1 MVVLPVAANW
11 ALDFVSLRR
20 VVLTYSGMRSAGVR
34 GGRAH
39 KWLPRRIGDVMEG
52 DSSDEHG
59 GLPLRS
65 SAGSRDEPELEEAFD
80 RIVDEG
86 RDRLGRPL
94 LPLVATGLLGG
105 VDVAVGV
112 LAYLVV
118 EHKTGQ
124 PLLASAAFTIGF
136 IALLLARSELFTENF
151 LVPVTALA
159 SGVGTWPRL
168 LRLWLVT
175 LATNLAGGFVMAG
188 MIVVALPDLR
198 GAAAANG
205 LHYATLGISWRS
217 LLLAVLAGAVI
228 TLMTRMQHSTDNT
241 GVQIVAAVA
250 MSFLLVGAQLFH
262 SILDSIV
269 MFAGLL
275 GGEAHY
281 SWGDWSLALAW
292 SSLGNLLG
300 GIGLVTS
307 IRLLRVSHRVEEARE
322 EAGDPAT

>member
-1 MVVLPVAANW
+1 MPGEPIDEDETLPV
-11 ALDFVSLRR
+11 
-20 VVLTYSGMRSAGVR
+20 RS
-34 GGRAH
+34 
-39 KWLPRRIGDVMEG
+39 P
-52 DSSDEHG
+52 
-59 GLPLRS
+59 
-65 SAGSRDEPELEEAFD
+65 AGSRDEPELEEAFD
-80 RIVDEG
+80 RIVAEG

-94 LPLVATGLLGG
+94 LPLAATGLLGG

-118 EHKTGQ
+118 EHETGQ

-159 SGVGTWPRL
+159 SGKGTWLRL

-175 LATNLAGGFVMAG
+175 LVANLAGGFVMAG
-188 MIVVALPDLR
+188 MIVVALPALR
-198 GAAAANG
+198 ETAAANG

-228 TLMTRMQHSTDNT
+228 TLMTRMQHAT
-241 GVQIVAAVA
+241 GDMGVKIVAAVA
-250 MSFLLVGAQLFH
+250 MSFLLVAAQLFH
-262 SILDSIV
+262 SVLDSII

-275 GGEAHY
+275 SGSAHY
-281 SWGDWSLALAW
+281 TWGDWAGALAW
-292 SSLGNLLG
+292 SSLGNILG

-307 IRLLRVSHRVEEARE
+307 IRLLRVSHRVEEAHDDARE
-322 EAGDPAT
+322 EAT

>member
-1 MVVLPVAANW
+1 MQ
-11 ALDFVSLRR
+11 
-20 VVLTYSGMRSAGVR
+20 
-34 GGRAH
+34 
-39 KWLPRRIGDVMEG
+39 G

-59 GLPLRS
+59 SLPLRS
-65 SAGSRDEPELEEAFD
+65 PAGSRDEPELEEAFD
-80 RIVDEG
+80 RIVAEG

-94 LPLVATGLLGG
+94 LPLAATGLLGG

-118 EHKTGQ
+118 EHETGQ

-159 SGVGTWPRL
+159 SGTGTWPRL

-175 LATNLAGGFVMAG
+175 LAANLAGGFVMAG

-198 GAAAANG
+198 ATAAANG
-205 LHYATLGISWRS
+205 LHYATLGTSWRS

-228 TLMTRMQHSTDNT
+228 TLMTRMQHSTNGL
-241 GVQIVAAVA
+241 GVKIVAAVA

-262 SILDSIV
+262 SVLDSIL

-275 GGEAHY
+275 GGVARY
-281 SWGDWSLALAW
+281 SWGDWALALAW
-292 SSLGNLLG
+292 SSLGNIVG

-307 IRLLRVSHRVEEARE
+307 IRLLRVSHRVAEAQDDAHE
-322 EAGDPAT
+322 EAGDQVT